1 MIPDLLNFEDSGIRK
16 AKSTRVGLLAA
27 NITNNL
33 EVLWRSWLQTVAGP
47 TEITAAATRI
57 TGAVSAAA
65 HFHQLPIL
73 ILAKIVAV
81 S

>member
-1 MIPDLLNFEDSGIRK
+1 MIPDLLDFEDSGIRK
-16 AKSTRVGLLAA
+16 AKSTWVGLLAA

-33 EVLWRSWLQTVAGP
+33 EVLRCSWLQTVAGP
-47 TEITAAATRI
+47 TEITAAATRLAQ
-57 TGAVSAAA
+57 GVSAAA

>member
-1 MIPDLLNFEDSGIRK
+1 MIPDLLDCKDNGIRK
-16 AKSTRVGLLAA
+16 AKSTWVCLLAL

-33 EVLWRSWLQTVAGP
+33 EVLRYSWLQAVAGP
-47 TEITAAATRI
+47 TEFTAGATRLAQ
-57 TGAVSAAA
+57 GVSATA
-65 HFHQLPIL
+65 HFHQLPML